1 MDRLDCS
8 GAHLLRDTVRSGFRS
23 IYLSIPPLAMDSSSE
38 PCADSGKSTLA
49 EKLIASQVVTSG
61 AEAGSSKDGENST
74 ASSYTMVKILG
85 GRIQYLNGVLSQLFT
100 KAQALEASINK
111 LRSDPAKVAIHE
123 TLSVIRVL
131 RGCKEE
137 IAKAYNAAATRTKE
151 VYINTALDPPSKS
164 NSDAETQSPCWWD
177 IMPQNNIGVGSLDG
191 GPKTWTEVVKKRQA
205 KKQVPHT
212 EGAPAQSAKSNSK
225 KESTRPRVR
234 SRPQAI
240 LVGVEA
246 EEFPALAKKIRGGV
260 DRGVIGDSVVGM
272 RQAKSGGLL
281 IEVRG
286 DQDKFEA
293 VRAEISRS
301 AGTEFKV
308 RALQQKVL
316 VEVRDLDQWTTVD
329 EVIEAMATATG
340 SPPESLKVVSPRKRY
355 EGTQMALVSLP
366 IGSSRGVLS
375 TGRLRV
381 GMVSCRLR
389 MAEGKPRCFRCFTHG
404 HMARE
409 CNGTDRSGCCRRCGG
424 TGHKVAGCS
433 VPASVASE
441 FAKSL
446 ETADTNRN
454 D

>member
-1 MDRLDCS
+1 
-8 GAHLLRDTVRSGFRS
+8 
-23 IYLSIPPLAMDSSSE
+23 MDSSSE

-49 EKLIASQVVTSG
+49 EKLIASQAATSG
-61 AEAGSSKDGENST
+61 AAAGSSEDGGNST
-74 ASSYTMVKILG
+74 ASPYAMVKILG

-100 KAQALEASINK
+100 KAQGLEASLDK

-137 IAKAYNAAATRTKE
+137 IAKAYNAAAIRIKE
-151 VYINTALDPPSKS
+151 VDVNTALEHPRKL

-177 IMPQNNIGVGSLDG
+177 TMPQTNIGVGSSGG
-191 GPKTWTEVVKKRQA
+191 GPEKWTEVVKKRQA
-205 KKQVPHT
+205 KKQVPST
-212 EGAPAQSAKSNSK
+212 EGAPAQSAKPDTK

-240 LVGVEA
+240 LVGVKA

-260 DRGVIGDSVVGM
+260 DHGVIGDSVVGM

-286 DQDKFEA
+286 DQDKLEA

-301 AGTEFKV
+301 AGTEFEV

-316 VEVRDLDQWTTVD
+316 IEVRDLDQWTTAD
-329 EVIEAMATATG
+329 EVMEAMATATG
-340 SPPESLKVVSPRKRY
+340 SPPESLKVVSLRKRY

-409 CNGTDRSGCCRRCGG
+409 CNGPDRSGCCRRCGE
-424 TGHKVAGCS
+424 TGHKAVSCGAAEQAVSAFARVVQGSKSMPSAGS
-433 VPASVASE
+433 YRSGGATEDQSTP
-441 FAKSL
+441 K
-446 ETADTNRN
+446 
-454 D
+454 

>member
-1 MDRLDCS
+1 
-8 GAHLLRDTVRSGFRS
+8 
-23 IYLSIPPLAMDSSSE
+23 MDSSSE

-49 EKLIASQVVTSG
+49 DKLIASQVANSG
-61 AEAGSSKDGENST
+61 AEVGDCNAGEKST
-74 ASSYTMVKILG
+74 ATPYTIVKILG
-85 GRIQYLNGVLSQLFT
+85 GRIQNLNGVLSLLFS
-100 KAQALEASINK
+100 KAQALETVLDKI
-111 LRSDPAKVAIHE
+111 RSDPAKIAIHE
-123 TLSVIRVL
+123 TLSVVKTL
-131 RGCKEE
+131 RGIKEE
-137 IAKAYNAAATRTKE
+137 VTKAYNAAAIKTKE
-151 VYINTALDPPSKS
+151 VDKNPVLEDPPR
-164 NSDAETQSPCWWD
+164 NPTCDAETQSPCWWD
-177 IMPQNNIGVGSLDG
+177 IMPQDNIGGASSDG

-205 KKQVPHT
+205 KKQMPPT
-212 EGAPAQSAKSNSK
+212 EGAPARSAKHDDRK
-225 KESTRPRVR
+225 DSTRPRVR

-240 LVGVEA
+240 LVGVKA
-246 EEFPALAKKIRGGV
+246 EEYPALAKKIRGGV

-286 DQDKFEA
+286 DHEKFEA

-301 AGTEFKV
+301 AGTDFEV

-316 VEVRDLDQWTTVD
+316 VEVRDLDQWTTGD
-329 EVIEAMATATG
+329 EVIEAMASATG
-340 SPPESLKVVSPRKRY
+340 SPPESLKVVNLRKRY

-366 IGSSRGVLS
+366 IGASRGVLS

-389 MAEGKPRCFRCFTHG
+389 MAERKPRCFRCFSYG
-404 HMARE
+404 HMAKE
-409 CNGTDRSGCCRRCGG
+409 CNGPDRSECCRRCGG

-433 VPASVASE
+433 VSASVASE

-446 ETADTNRN
+446 GAVGTNRN